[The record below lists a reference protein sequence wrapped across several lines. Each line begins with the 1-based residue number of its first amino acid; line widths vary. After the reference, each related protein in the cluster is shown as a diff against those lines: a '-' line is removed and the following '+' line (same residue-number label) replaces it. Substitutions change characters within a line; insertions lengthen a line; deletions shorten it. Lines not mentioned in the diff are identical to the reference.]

1 MSADGQPE
9 CIHIHLRGHPETDVQ
24 VTWAEGEWRTKA
36 LLTARGKDHDLTLRD
51 IKKLRDGL
59 NEIIEAIE
67 G

>member
-9 CIHIHLRGHPETDVQ
+9 CIHIHLRDHPETDVQ
-24 VTWAEGEWRTKA
+24 VTWAEGEWRTQA